1 MDEKQHN
8 EPRGQND
15 VVDSKESE
23 KDSDPEGSRR
33 REMPMAKFKAKV
45 REVRLTIATKVKISR
60 TEIVRR
66 RMSQSRLI

>member
-23 KDSDPEGSRR
+23 KDSDPEGPRR
-33 REMPMAKFKAKV
+33 REMPMAKFKDKV
-45 REVRLTIATKVKISR
+45 REVRLTMATTVKISR
-60 TEIVRR
+60 TKIVRR